1 VGLNYLF
8 KKIVNNKGDEMKQDM
23 LYTLHYLALAGLVF
37 PLTGCGGG
45 GSLEAIN
52 AKPPYV
58 GTISATAYDGNTDD
72 LLTGGLGK
80 TGLTSA
86 TAPSPVDATAPT
98 AAELRKIAIYT
109 NYRAVLDATPAGGF
123 GVLYGP
129 NIDVS
134 GKDTL
139 GEGKIAGTEY
149 IAYSDDGSGKQNVT
163 MMVQIPNS
171 FNPASPCIITGTS
184 SGSRGVYGAVGT
196 SGEWGLKHGC
206 AVAYNDKGTGNGID
220 DLQNNTVNLQNGV
233 RSSVAAAGVNSNFTA
248 DVTDAQRTA
257 FNAVTP
263 KRFAVKHAHSQRNP
277 EKDWGKF
284 TLQSIE
290 FAYYVLN
297 QKYGDVAK
305 DGQSH
310 LIKLSPANTIVIAS
324 SISNGAGAALA
335 AAEQDSKG
343 LISGVAV
350 SEPHVQLAPDS
361 SLSVIRG
368 TTIAT
373 GTGKPLYDYFTL
385 ANLLQP
391 CAALASSA
399 VNAPFLSSIVKAT
412 ATNRCAA
419 LKTHGLISGN
429 TTDELAT
436 SAMNALLAAGW
447 QPESRDLHAAMY
459 AFATPSIAM
468 TYSNAYGRFSVLDN
482 LCGFSFSG
490 ATAGL
495 ASSFAKGNG
504 VPPTVG
510 ISIFNNNSVGGAV
523 ADAVSISPSTGVSD
537 YNIDGALC
545 QRELA
550 TGGSANAIRV
560 QQGIHE
566 AMRTANLQGKPAVIV
581 HGRSDTLIPV
591 GFSSRPY
598 FGVNH
603 MVEGGNS
610 KLSYIEVTN
619 GQHFDT
625 FLPLAGF
632 DSRFIPLHVY
642 YIQAM
647 NMMYANLKNGAAL
660 PPSQVVRTIP
670 RGVDAS
676 GKANPISIANVPP
689 ILTTPASGDRITF
702 SNNVVTIPD

>member
-1 VGLNYLF
+1 
-8 KKIVNNKGDEMKQDM
+8 MKQDAF
-23 LYTLHYLALAGLVF
+23 YKLHYVALAAIVC
-37 PLTGCGGG
+37 PLSACGGG
-45 GSLEAIN
+45 SGFENIN
-52 AKPPYV
+52 SKPAYI
-58 GTISATAYDGNTDD
+58 GAISAMTYDGSTDD

-80 TGLTSA
+80 TGLISA
-86 TAPSPVDATAPT
+86 TAPNPIDATAPT

-109 NYRAVLDATPAGGF
+109 NYRAVLDATPSGGF

-129 NIDVS
+129 NIGVS

-149 IAYSDDGSGKQNVT
+149 IAYSDDGSGRQNVT
-163 MMVQIPNS
+163 MMVQIPDS
-171 FNPASPCIITGTS
+171 FNPASPCIVTGTS

-233 RSSVAAAGVNSNFTA
+233 RSSATAAGMNSNFTA
-248 DVTDAQRTA
+248 NVTDAQRIA

-263 KRFAVKHAHSQRNP
+263 NRFAVKHAHSQQNP

-335 AAEQDSKG
+335 AAEQDTKG

-350 SEPHVQLAPDS
+350 SEPNVQMAPDS
-361 SLSVIRG
+361 SLTVIRG
-368 TTIAT
+368 ATIAS
-373 GTGKPLYDYFTL
+373 GAGRPLYDYFTL

-391 CAALASSA
+391 CAALAPSA
-399 VNAPFLSSIVKAT
+399 ANAPFLSSIVKAT
-412 ATNRCAA
+412 ASNRCAA
-419 LKTHGLISGN
+419 LKTHGLVGGN

-436 SAMNALLAAGW
+436 SAMNALLTLGW

-459 AFATPSIAM
+459 AFATSSIAM

-490 ATAGL
+490 TTAQLAT
-495 ASSFAKGNG
+495 SFAKGNG

-510 ISIFNNNSVGGAV
+510 ISIFNNNSVGGPV
-523 ADAVSISPSTGVSD
+523 TDAVSISLSTGVMD

-550 TGGSANAIRV
+550 MGGSANAIRV
-560 QQGIHE
+560 QQGIRE
-566 AMRTANLQGKPAVIV
+566 AFRSGNLQGKPAVIV

-598 FGVNH
+598 YGVNH

-619 GQHFDT
+619 GQHFDS

-647 NMMYANLKNGAAL
+647 NMMYANLKNGSAL
-660 PPSQVVRTIP
+660 PPSQLVRTTP
-670 RGVDAS
+670 RGVDAN
-676 GKANPISIANVPP
+676 GIANPISAANVPP
-689 ILTTPASGDRITF
+689 ILATPAGGDRITF
-702 SNNVVTIPD
+702 ANNVVTVPD

>member
-1 VGLNYLF
+1 
-8 KKIVNNKGDEMKQDM
+8 MKQGRF
-23 LYTLHYLALAGLVF
+23 YKFHYFALAAIAG
-37 PLTGCGGG
+37 PLSACGGG
-45 GSLEAIN
+45 GGSGLESIN
-52 AKPPYV
+52 SKPAYIA
-58 GTISATAYDGNTDD
+58 TISAMTYDGSTDD

-86 TAPSPVDATAPT
+86 TAPNPVDATAPT

-109 NYRAVLDATPAGGF
+109 NYRAVLDATPNGGF

-129 NIDVS
+129 NIDIS

-149 IAYSDDGSGKQNVT
+149 IAYSDDGSGRQNVT
-163 MMVQIPNS
+163 MMVQIPDS
-171 FNPASPCIITGTS
+171 FNPASPCIVTGTS
-184 SGSRGVYGAVGT
+184 SGSRGVYGALGT

-233 RSSVAAAGVNSNFTA
+233 RSSATAAGMNSNFTA
-248 DVTDAQRTA
+248 NVTDTQRTA
-257 FNAVTP
+257 FNASTP
-263 KRFAVKHAHSQRNP
+263 NRFAVKHAHSQQNP

-297 QKYGDVAK
+297 QKYGDIAK
-305 DGQSH
+305 DGKSH
-310 LIKLSPANTIVIAS
+310 LIKLSPNNTIVIAS

-350 SEPHVQLAPDS
+350 SEPNVQMAPDS
-361 SLSVIRG
+361 SLTVIRG
-368 TTIAT
+368 ATIAS
-373 GTGKPLYDYFTL
+373 GTGRPLYDYFTL

-391 CAALASSA
+391 CAALAPAA

-412 ATNRCAA
+412 ASNRCAA
-419 LKTHGLISGN
+419 LKTQGLVSGN
-429 TTDELAT
+429 TTDDLAA
-436 SAMNALLAAGW
+436 SAMNALLALGW

-490 ATAGL
+490 TTAQLAT
-495 ASSFAKGNG
+495 SFGKGNG
-504 VPPTVG
+504 VPPTAG

-523 ADAVSISPSTGVSD
+523 TDALSISPSTGVLD

-550 TGGSANAIRV
+550 MGGSANANRV
-560 QQGIHE
+560 QQGIRE
-566 AMRTANLQGKPAVIV
+566 TFRTGNLQGKPAVIV

-603 MVEGGNS
+603 MVEGNNS

-619 GQHFDT
+619 GQHFDS

-647 NMMYANLKNGAAL
+647 NMMYANLKSGAAL
-660 PPSQVVRTIP
+660 PPSQVVRTTP

-676 GKANPISIANVPP
+676 GKANPISAANVPP
-689 ILTTPASGDRITF
+689 ILATPAGGDRITF